1 MPKIVSQVAKNGEL
15 KTDCEEKFNT
25 RGLLKEIFIRN
36 KIEVV
41 GELRE
46 GIKVKISNKKYLF
59 LVKQVTYLGN
69 PHAEYKKRIQI
80 PIKWIEIYNE
90 NKDEF
95 DVKFIGI
102 YKYGDNIIL
111 VDFDKTQYI
120 ERRVNNSSA
129 HVSINDIYKSTT
141 EGIFQKKD
149 KNNNIITCVREN
161 SFLNYI
167 EGKEMYND
175 EVIEIIKKFN
185 SSFPFQK
192 EIKGILAY
200 DEMVRNDFA
209 HKYQAE
215 WPGFYL
221 EFKFS
226 EFLENNKE
234 MKEIIEMKS
243 NKAKKKNLGENLDF
257 DLWSNKF
264 KFYSDLK
271 ASNISKNELP
281 LNDKINVL
289 DAVDT
294 YSKIWYIIYE
304 HSTELDENF
313 DFVTRK
319 HWKEIQGKKSNSTY
333 KMKNSVK
340 FQKMIIIE
348 INSSN
353 KHLLADFPQ
362 GHNSNGK
369 ERKVKFKLNKKLL
382 QNDNFV
388 IYREQEKNENF

>member
-1 MPKIVSQVAKNGEL
+1 ML
-15 KTDCEEKFNT
+15 
-25 RGLLKEIFIRN
+25 
-36 KIEVV
+36 
-41 GELRE
+41 
-46 GIKVKISNKKYLF
+46 
-59 LVKQVTYLGN
+59 TYL
-69 PHAEYKKRIQI
+69 K
-80 PIKWIEIYNE
+80 
-90 NKDEF
+90 
-95 DVKFIGI
+95 
-102 YKYGDNIIL
+102 L
-111 VDFDKTQYI
+111 
-120 ERRVNNSSA
+120 
-129 HVSINDIYKSTT
+129 
-141 EGIFQKKD
+141 
-149 KNNNIITCVREN
+149 KNFM
-161 SFLNYI
+161 S
-167 EGKEMYND
+167 
-175 EVIEIIKKFN
+175 
-185 SSFPFQK
+185 
-192 EIKGILAY
+192 
-200 DEMVRNDFA
+200 
-209 HKYQAE
+209 HKYQVE